1 MMSKIILGTTVPF
14 CRIIVLFPSHTDTVY
29 LAESFVS
36 LPFVFSHTG
45 GESVD
50 CMVTMELT
58 GQGNLSS
65 L

>member
-1 MMSKIILGTTVPF
+1 MMLRIILGRIVSF

-45 GESVD
+45 GESD
-50 CMVTMELT
+50 DW
-58 GQGNLSS
+58 
-65 L
+65 